1 MINERYHGSSNEWGY
16 FSPIGEDADSIEA
29 PMDNGSRFIH
39 RFEFWAFEKLT
50 AKAVEELSEAE
61 EGSFVSIYFGPVDE
75 TDGGDVY
82 KGTRYGKVIKRGG
95 KFSIEW
101 GRSLSTHYLYNTET
115 DEWKDKWIDDPEY
128 PVEEWKSL
136 WERDD
141 KANRDSKYR
150 LMWSKD
156 GLGEDEIFDDLDVL
170 RASFKESCKDR
181 LCKYKLDHN
190 GYANVPVI
198 PESKYEQY
206 AAGSWYDYDS
216 CCWVNREWAADYGG
230 LRPGAYF
237 GDLNGY
243 AKNITDK
250 GRLGR
255 TRVKFT

>member
-16 FSPIGEDADSIEA
+16 FSPIGVDADSIEV
-29 PMDNGSRFIH
+29 PMDNGPRFIH

-82 KGTRYGKVIKRGG
+82 KGTRYGKVIKKDG
-95 KFSIEW
+95 KFRIQW
-101 GRSLSTHYLYNTET
+101 GRSLSTHYIYNTET

-141 KANRDSKYR
+141 KANRDFKYR

-156 GLGEDEIFDDLDVL
+156 DLGEDETFDDLDVL
-170 RASFKESCKDR
+170 RASFRENCKNR
-181 LCKYKLDHN
+181 LVAYKN
-190 GYANVPVI
+190 NPKGYANVPVI

-206 AAGSWYDYDS
+206 AAGSWYNYDS
-216 CCWVNREWAADYGG
+216 CCWVNQEWAWGYHSLAI
-230 LRPGAYF
+230 GAYF
-237 GDLNGY
+237 SDLNGY
-243 AKNITDK
+243 ARNITAK

-255 TRVKFT
+255 TMVKFT